1 MDPYL
6 EHPALWQGV
15 HNRLI
20 ADLDDELA
28 PRLRPRYFI
37 AVEERVYVA
46 ELPDMVGRP
55 DAVVVAPR
63 HPAHS
68 GNGQA
73 SEGSQPTNKPGP
85 HVLVAALPVVDRIRE
100 LYLEVRE
107 TATGDVVT
115 SIEVLSPTNKLP
127 GRGRRDYE
135 EKRLETLGTRTSL
148 VEIDLLRGG
157 EPMPA
162 RLRDWPAGTRPP
174 GDYRVVV
181 ARGWQRPWADVY
193 AFTVRDSIP
202 SFPIPLKRGD
212 EEIEVPLQ
220 RLVHAVYDRG
230 SYDLRLD
237 YGAEA
242 VPPLTGDDAAWAD
255 ALLRSRG
262 LRT

>member
-6 EHPALWQGV
+6 EHPGLWPGI

-28 PRLRPRYFI
+28 PRLRPRYFV

-46 ELPDMVGRP
+46 ELPDVVGRP

-63 HPAHS
+63 DPTHS

-73 SEGSQPTNKPGP
+73 PEGSQPADGSGP
-85 HVLVAALPVVDRIRE
+85 QMLVAALPVVDRIRE
-100 LYLEVRE
+100 TYLEVRE

-115 SIEVLSPTNKLP
+115 SIEVLSPTNRLP
-127 GRGRRDYE
+127 GRGRREYE

-148 VEIDLLRGG
+148 VEIDLLRAGG
-157 EPMPA
+157 PMPA
-162 RLRDWPAGTRPP
+162 RLRDWPAGMPPP
-174 GDYRVVV
+174 GDYRVLV

-193 AFTVRDSIP
+193 AFTVRDPIP
-202 SFPIPLKRGD
+202 PFPIPLKRGD
-212 EEIEVPLQ
+212 QEITIHLQ
-220 RLVHAVYDRG
+220 RLVDAVYDRG

-242 VPPLTGDDAAWAD
+242 VPPLAGEDAAWAD

-262 LRT
+262 RRT